1 MNASDLTVNVI
12 KVLGSA
18 GASFFIA
25 LALTPFLMRLMRT
38 YKLWKATSGK
48 KALAGGEAKTFNAL
62 HNEKNIPRV
71 GGILIWVSVL
81 VVLFLFWG
89 VFLLTDHSILEKLNF
104 FSRSQTW
111 LLAFTLAASS
121 LLGLADD
128 LLQIWTSRHH
138 ALSGGIDLA
147 TRLAAVSLIALVG
160 AFWFYFKLDWRTVYV
175 PGFGNVFIGMWY
187 IPFFVVTM
195 IATFSGSV
203 IDGIDGL
210 AGGVLASAFAAYAGI
225 AFFQNQIDVA
235 AFAAALVGSIL
246 AFLWFNIPPAKFWM
260 GETGMIGLT
269 TTLTVIA
276 FFTDSVL
283 ILPLIALPLVLAS
296 GSDII
301 QIIARTWFGK
311 KVFRVAP
318 IQHHF
323 EALGWP
329 SHQVTMRFWV
339 ISVACA
345 IIGVAIALVGR

>member
-1 MNASDLTVNVI
+1 MNPDLTISII

-18 GASFFIA
+18 GAAFFIA
-25 LALTPFLMRLMRT
+25 LALTPFLVRFMRSK
-38 YKLWKATSGK
+38 KLWKTHSGK
-48 KALAGGEAKTFNAL
+48 KALAGGEATLFNAL
-62 HNEKNIPRV
+62 HDETNTPRV
-71 GGILIWVSVL
+71 GGILIWASVL
-81 VVLFLFWG
+81 TLLFLFWS
-89 VFLLTDHSILEKLNF
+89 FDKLTDYSVLEKLNF

-111 LLAFTLAASS
+111 LLAFTLAAAS

-128 LLQIWTSRHH
+128 MLQIWTSRHH
-138 ALSGGIDLA
+138 TLSGGIDLA
-147 TRLAAVSLIALVG
+147 TRLAAISLIALVG
-160 AFWFYFKLDWRTVYV
+160 AFWFYFKLDWRTIYI
-175 PGFGNVFIGMWY
+175 PGMGNLFIGAWY
-187 IPFFVVTM
+187 IPFFVLTM

-210 AGGVLASAFAAYAGI
+210 AGGVLASAFTAYAGI

-235 AFAAALVGSIL
+235 AFAAAIVGALL

-260 GETGMIGLT
+260 GETGIIGLT

-283 ILPLIALPLVLAS
+283 MLPIIAFPLVLAS
-296 GSDII
+296 ASDIV
-301 QIIARTWFGK
+301 QITARKLCGK

-329 SHQVTMRFWV
+329 PYQVTMRFWV
-339 ISVACA
+339 VSIACA
-345 IIGVAIALVGR
+345 IIGLAIALVGR

>member
-1 MNASDLTVNVI
+1 
-12 KVLGSA
+12 
-18 GASFFIA
+18 
-25 LALTPFLMRLMRT
+25 MRLMKSN
-38 YKLWKATSGK
+38 KLWKTHSGK
-48 KALAGGEAKTFNAL
+48 KAFTGGEAKLFNAM
-62 HNEKNIPRV
+62 HNETNTPRV
-71 GGILIWVSVL
+71 GGILIWTSVL
-81 VVLFLFWG
+81 SVLFLFWG
-89 VFLLTDHSILEKLNF
+89 FDRITDHSILEKLNF

-111 LLAFTLAASS
+111 LLAFTLATAS

-128 LLQIWTSRHH
+128 MLQIWASRHR
-138 ALSGGIDLA
+138 AFSGGIDLA
-147 TRLAAVSLIALVG
+147 TRLTAVSLIALVG
-160 AFWFYFKLDWRTVYV
+160 AFWFYFKLDWRTIYV
-175 PGFGNVFIGMWY
+175 PGMGNLFIGAWY
-187 IPFFVVTM
+187 IPFFVLTM

-235 AFAAALVGSIL
+235 AFASAIVGALL

-260 GETGMIGLT
+260 GETGIIGLT

-283 ILPLIALPLVLAS
+283 MLPIIAFPLVLAS
-296 GSDII
+296 ASDSI
-301 QIIARTWFGK
+301 QIIARRFFGK

-329 SHQVTMRFWV
+329 AYQVTMRFWV
-339 ISVACA
+339 ISIACA
-345 IIGVAIALVGR
+345 IIGLAIALVGR

>member
-1 MNASDLTVNVI
+1 MNTSDLTTNVI

-18 GASFFIA
+18 GTAFFIA
-25 LALTPFLMRLMRT
+25 LAMTPALGRLMRKH
-38 YKLWKATSGK
+38 KLWKAQSGK

-62 HNEKNIPRV
+62 HDEANTPRV

-81 VVLFLFWG
+81 AVMFLFSG
-89 VFLLTDHSILEKLNF
+89 FDRFTDHSVLEKLNF

-111 LLAFTLAASS
+111 LLAFTLTAAS

-128 LLQIWTSRHH
+128 MLQIWTSRHR

-160 AFWFYFKLDWRTVYV
+160 ALWFYFKLDWRTVYI
-175 PGFGNVFIGMWY
+175 PGVGNIFIGMWY
-187 IPFFVVTM
+187 IPFFVLTM
-195 IATFSGSV
+195 LATFSGGV

-210 AGGVLASAFAAYAGI
+210 AGGVLASAFAAYAVI

-235 AFAAALVGSIL
+235 AFAAALVGSLL

-260 GETGMIGLT
+260 GETGIMGLT

-283 ILPLIALPLVLAS
+283 MLPIIAFPLVLAS

-301 QIIARTWFGK
+301 QIAARKFWGK

-339 ISVACA
+339 ISITCA
-345 IIGVAIALVGR
+345 IIGIAVALVGR

>member
-1 MNASDLTVNVI
+1 MTAADLTISVI

-18 GASFFIA
+18 GTAFFIA
-25 LALTPFLMRLMRT
+25 LAFTPFLTRLMHRR
-38 YKLWKATSGK
+38 KLWKAQSGK
-48 KALAGGEAKTFNAL
+48 KALAGGEAKIFNTL
-62 HNEKNIPRV
+62 HNETQTPRV
-71 GGILIWVSVL
+71 GGILVWGSVL
-81 VVLFLFWG
+81 GVMLLFSGFDY
-89 VFLLTDHSILEKLNF
+89 LTEHPILEKLNF

-111 LLAFTLAASS
+111 VLAFTLAAAS

-128 LLQIWTSRHH
+128 LLQIWTSRTHMFS
-138 ALSGGIDLA
+138 AGIDLA
-147 TRLAAVSLIALVG
+147 TRLVAVTLIALVG
-160 AFWFYFKLDWRTVYV
+160 ALWFYFKLDWRTVYV
-175 PGFGNVFIGMWY
+175 PSFGELTIGLWY
-187 IPFFVVTM
+187 IPFFVITM

-210 AGGVLASAFAAYAGI
+210 AGGVLASAFAAYASI

-235 AFAAALVGSIL
+235 AFAAAIVGGLL

-283 ILPLIALPLVLAS
+283 VLPIIALPLVLAS

-301 QIIARTWFGK
+301 QIIARAFFGK

-339 ISVACA
+339 VSVACA
-345 IIGVAIALVGR
+345 IIGIAIALVGR